1 MMSHQVLVALH
12 LNLKTRC
19 DGGCRKHGREKQYRH
34 DSCGGFSHESLRFC
48 AVAHTQLASSDA
60 GQVHGTDTSWTVGL
74 RDRTRLIPKATH
86 NSTQHIEMK
95 SPKLI
100 SGKFR
105 TLIIKRE
112 LAVEKIDEK
121 WPFDNIEARP

>member
-1 MMSHQVLVALH
+1 
-12 LNLKTRC
+12 
-19 DGGCRKHGREKQYRH
+19 
-34 DSCGGFSHESLRFC
+34 
-48 AVAHTQLASSDA
+48 
-60 GQVHGTDTSWTVGL
+60 
-74 RDRTRLIPKATH
+74 
-86 NSTQHIEMK
+86 MK

-105 TLIIKRE
+105 TLIIKRD